1 MCAYRSAVADSASCV
16 GMVMARANVTHSQD
30 AVQITFNG
38 DRRNPEPAT
47 GVIKFPGGHVEVSR
61 CSDGTYWAHVAMVSG
76 VNVVEG
82 RIDREDRVDAVEAM
96 EGADKVTHIA
106 IRIANTVPHFDPDA

>member
-1 MCAYRSAVADSASCV
+1 
-16 GMVMARANVTHSQD
+16 MARAKVTHSLD
-30 AVQITFNG
+30 AVQITFDG

-76 VNVVEG
+76 ANVVEG
-82 RIDREDRVDAVEAM
+82 RIDRDDRVDAVESM
-96 EGADKVTHIA
+96 EGAEAITHIA
-106 IRIANTVPHFDPDA
+106 IRVANNVRHFDPDA